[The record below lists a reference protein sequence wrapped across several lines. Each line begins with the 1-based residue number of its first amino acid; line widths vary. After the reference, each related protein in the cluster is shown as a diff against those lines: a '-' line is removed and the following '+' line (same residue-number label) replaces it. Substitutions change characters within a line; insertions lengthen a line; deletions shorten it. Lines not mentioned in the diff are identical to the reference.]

1 MILFEFVP
9 TCDVIFLQFLQAW
22 DLAELLKTE
31 SVKSGGE
38 LLNWDGRPLCRID
51 VNVVLEEIL
60 EHPASSA
67 T

>member
-1 MILFEFVP
+1 MFINLRRHFF
-9 TCDVIFLQFLQAW
+9 TIFAGLGFSGVA
-22 DLAELLKTE
+22 KTE

-38 LLNWDGRPLCRID
+38 LLNWDGGPLCRID

-60 EHPASSA
+60 EHPASRA

>member
-1 MILFEFVP
+1 MFINLRRHFF
-9 TCDVIFLQFLQAW
+9 TIFAG
-22 DLAELLKTE
+22 KTE

-38 LLNWDGRPLCRID
+38 LLNWAGGPLCRID

-60 EHPASSA
+60 EHPASRA